1 MPTPVSVAPL
11 RFTGSRKKKRLLPH
25 AAYMPLFF
33 FFRKALNKLRPV
45 SPLMAAA
52 AVGSETSVR
61 WLLAAGACAD
71 LT

>member
-1 MPTPVSVAPL
+1 MRTPVSVAPH
-11 RFTGSRKKKRLLPH
+11 RQPQEEAPPASRLLH
-25 AAYMPLFF
+25 ATCFF
-33 FFRKALNKLRPV
+33 FLRKSLNKLRPV

-52 AVGSETSVR
+52 AAGSEMSVR